1 MSPALPSSGFI
12 LAGGREGGR
21 IASPGCSAGGQG
33 DLGNQGPASAV
44 RAPGSHLTA
53 TPHSPGWLRR
63 SRHGDLR
70 EFQFSPINISS
81 KLKELGDKLQL
92 PFATRLPLQSR
103 HRHPSARFYPPSDG
117 SPAQKTERP
126 RVVRLWVTV
135 APQGS
140 RPPRTW
146 ATHLDSAEDPSRTL
160 SKPPVAS
167 REPGPVRNRD
177 LSHELRSCGPK
188 AASRDTATNPVR

>member
-1 MSPALPSSGFI
+1 M
-12 LAGGREGGR
+12 RGR

-70 EFQFSPINISS
+70 EFQFSLINISS
-81 KLKELGDKLQL
+81 KLKELRDKLQP

-103 HRHPSARFYPPSDG
+103 HRHPSARFTPLQMSRRRRRPKGPELSG
-117 SPAQKTERP
+117 SGPQLHLKDHA
-126 RVVRLWVTV
+126 RL
-135 APQGS
+135 G
-140 RPPRTW
+140 
-146 ATHLDSAEDPSRTL
+146 
-160 SKPPVAS
+160 
-167 REPGPVRNRD
+167 PGPRIWSPLGTPPAPS
-177 LSHELRSCGPK
+177 LSPRLLRENL
-188 AASRDTATNPVR
+188 ALFATETSLMN